1 MSKTIYVAG
10 PMEGLTEEQMTG
22 WRREFKHKL
31 YGYGLT
37 ILDPTRRQ
45 PYHQEDSIDRA
56 RFVFKKD
63 LKDIDESDL
72 VFFDIRYGA
81 GRGTGTSM
89 EAMYAWMKMK
99 PMITWANPGDF
110 KHPFY
115 QSMETIRVESLDSG
129 IVAVKQFFEVN

>member
-22 WRREFKHKL
+22 WRKEFTHKL
-31 YGYGLT
+31 HGYGLT

-45 PYHQEDSIDRA
+45 PYHQEDSIGRA

-72 VFFDIRYGA
+72 VFFDIRYNA

-99 PMITWANPGDF
+99 PIITWANPGDF

-129 IVAVKQFFEVN
+129 IVAVKQFFEVM